1 MGAAS
6 LAFLVS
12 PNKCCV
18 KNLVS
23 VDIGTILTNRAL
35 VCALLNAVLKIV
47 SLWLSPSS
55 HFTAKWGWNK
65 ESQVIIFQ

>member
-18 KNLVS
+18 KNLAS

-35 VCALLNAVLKIV
+35 VCGLLNAVLKIV

-55 HFTAKWGWNK
+55 HVTAKWGWK
-65 ESQVIIFQ
+65 TESQVVIFQ